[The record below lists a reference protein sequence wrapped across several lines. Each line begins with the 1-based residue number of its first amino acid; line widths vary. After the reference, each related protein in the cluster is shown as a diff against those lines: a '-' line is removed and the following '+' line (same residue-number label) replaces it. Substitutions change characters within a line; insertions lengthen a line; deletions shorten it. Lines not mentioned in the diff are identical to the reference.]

1 LKKNINF
8 EPYVNIEEK
17 YQVVKTLRRG
27 ILSSG
32 KTTKIFEKK
41 ISKFLG
47 IKYVV
52 ACSSG
57 TAALHIALIANNI
70 NRQHEVL
77 LPSMSFIATANAVR
91 YVGAKP
97 VFFDCDEYFNIN
109 VRDVI
114 NFIKFETVFKKGN
127 TINKKSKKKISCI
140 VIAHMWGNA
149 VNFDN
154 LYYLCKKRNI
164 LVIED
169 AAESFGSK
177 YVQGKFKNKFCG
189 TIGNIGCI
197 SFNGNKIIT
206 TGGGG
211 AILCKTKKI
220 YQKCKYYIN
229 QAKENNNKFIHD
241 NIGYNYR
248 LSDIQS
254 AVGIAQIS
262 KIKKI
267 LKLKNLIYVTYQK
280 KIKKLKNFEVYSTPE
295 YSFNNKWMVCVKII
309 NKKISFDKIYKRLIR
324 NRIFIRPIWFP
335 IHLQKPYKNFQ
346 KYNIKNTFK
355 MYKNSFCL
363 PSYPSLKKK
372 QIEEIVKIL
381 GEI

>member
-8 EPYVNIEEK
+8 EPYINSEEK
-17 YQVVKTLRRG
+17 KQVVKTLHGR

-32 KTTKIFEKK
+32 KTTKIFEEK
-41 ISKFLG
+41 ISKFLNA
-47 IKYVV
+47 KYVV

-57 TAALHIALIANNI
+57 TSALHVALIANNI
-70 NRQHEVL
+70 NQQHEVL
-77 LPSMSFIATANAVR
+77 LPSMSFIATANVVR

-97 VFFDCDEYFNIN
+97 VFFDCDKYFNIN
-109 VRDVI
+109 IIDVI
-114 NFIKFETVFKKGN
+114 NFIKHETVFKNGN
-127 TINKKSKKKISCI
+127 TINKKTKKKISCI
-140 VIAHMWGNA
+140 IIAHMWGNA
-149 VNFDN
+149 VNLDR
-154 LYYLCKKRNI
+154 LYFLCKMRNI
-164 LVIED
+164 IIIED

-177 YVQGKFKNKFCG
+177 YIQGKFKGKFCG

-220 YQKCKYYIN
+220 FLKCKYYIN
-229 QAKENNNKFIHD
+229 QAKENNNKFIHND
-241 NIGYNYR
+241 IGYNYR

-254 AVGIAQIS
+254 AVGIAQIN

-267 LKLKNLIYVTYQK
+267 LNLKNLIYLNYKK
-280 KIKKLKNFEVYSTPE
+280 KIKKLKNFEVYLTPD
-295 YSFNNKWMVCVKII
+295 YSFNNKWMVCVKIL
-309 NKKISFDKIYKRLIR
+309 NNKISFEKINKQLIR
-324 NRIFIRPIWFP
+324 NQIFIRPIWFP

-346 KYNIKNTFK
+346 RYKIKKTYK

-363 PSYPSLKKK
+363 PSYPGLKKK
-372 QIEEIVKIL
+372 QIEKIVKIMD
-381 GEI
+381 EI